1 MESTVWQID
10 IWKMITAKAELEEIV
25 DRMEQNEKKS
35 VRRKLIF
42 LNV

>member
-1 MESTVWQID
+1 
-10 IWKMITAKAELEEIV
+10 MITAKAELEEIV